1 MDKRHIIEDAEFDI
15 SFDSME
21 IAREQ
26 EPGLADF
33 IRERLLPLADEIFCE
48 LADGGT
54 VVRIDRMELDLGD
67 IRHAGFCDE
76 MESRFGEKLRAFL
89 KEKMQSLAATHSPLE
104 GMIDRPQ
111 AARGQLE
118 VFLETGRMPWHDHRA
133 TGDAVDAMLEQTLA
147 RQGDAF
153 VEFMKRTPHRDV
165 VVKRLVRQFPDR
177 LLTDVMRLLA
187 PAHAVLPGE
196 LTARLEDMRKKMSAS
211 ITANELKAQVWERLI
226 GEHLKTGMPDPER
239 LLREIAKDLFVRHA
253 RSPLPNP
260 LPQASEGANE
270 SLREFH
276 VKDVSAE
283 SGASAGNLPGRKSKG
298 DVRGYGEARDE
309 GRVDAPLAASA
320 AKQSEGSSER
330 RSNIARQRALLE
342 TAFAT
347 GDADELAGQWDALR
361 NGYRELVREVF
372 MQRMGDGK
380 LLKKLAEGFPE
391 SMLLDLLD
399 ILSPQESGFMAAL
412 SGLPELR
419 GAKNEKNAA
428 FWRYTLGYLHGAQ
441 DGDRAEYA
449 RGLIRSLSA
458 QEVEQRPLLQALV
471 VLAPE
476 LQAALADMQAQPATG
491 TQPPAETPAR
501 AAEPACA
508 EELYRRVTQRLN
520 GTSGGEP
527 EFAALLEEMAST
539 YPETLARL
547 QRQLQSGELH
557 ADVGALDARE
567 AGQMVTVLIRLN
579 SGAKESDFLRAVQT
593 QAQQVRDR
601 QRYYRHILERLIRN
615 ETVDLEAALDDA
627 DNETA
632 QQNVRAAYVG
642 DAAMDEEIASAR
654 NAAHPSDAATA
665 PARTVYLR
673 TLLDTAL
680 HDGNAGELIG
690 AWDEIRRHHAG
701 LVRELFERRMGDE
714 NARRNVAQGFPANL
728 LAELVRILAPAESRF
743 IETLTTQLQAGSATG
758 GTHLSLWQHMLGYL
772 HATRDFDRQD
782 YAESLM
788 RYLGERG
795 LSRSDTLQA
804 VVRTDTA
811 LGQKLSV
818 QSEMQNGGQDRQ
830 VDGREEFALAATT
843 GRAAELYRRVTR
855 RLSGASGGEPEFA
868 ALVEEMASA
877 YPESLARLQRKLQS
891 GELRADVGRLDA
903 GEARQLVVSLIRL
916 NSGAKESDFLRA
928 IGRYAGR
935 AKSERGYY
943 QRILEN
949 MIRNRTIDLV
959 DAARS
964 QEEIVPRDLQ
974 RTSPDTAGR
983 GEAAGSSSRQED
995 HAMVDAEPTLEPV
1008 KLLRLRLEAALVL
1021 GRAEGV
1027 EAVWGELLL
1036 NHVVLLREVFA
1047 QRLGNEVARSRLV
1060 EEFPEPMLHGLIR
1073 ALAPA
1078 DGGFVEMLAGQPE
1091 LRAGGVAGAKNI
1103 PLLEYTLSYLH
1114 ACGASGYDRF
1124 EYANGLAR
1132 RLAEQ
1137 GFARTDILRAIA
1149 RIDPELGA
1157 AMTASGATVFGGE
1170 VVPASATSGEGTA
1183 DSSSQG
1189 LLAGTL
1195 SRKLLQ
1201 RLRDRDRTLAQELGE
1216 LAGAWPEVAREFY
1229 RQLQSDAAVL
1239 DVTALSAS
1247 EASLHAAAFIISNHG
1262 RMGDDFL
1269 REIELHAGKARD
1281 ELHYYRTIL
1290 EMLLRNR
1297 VVDLEVAMTAA
1308 PGSEAGDDS
1317 SAVRARMDDA
1327 PGVGVLRSR
1336 FESALMEGD
1345 AEAIADVWDELR
1357 FNRGGLVREVF
1368 HLRMGEGASR
1378 KKLAERFPE
1387 AMLFQLM
1394 CVLAPLASG
1403 FIESLD
1409 KQLGLLAG
1417 VAKAGDI
1424 RLAAREHALA
1434 YIYAFGARDFKRDD
1448 YARGLMQRM
1457 AVQGMD
1463 ASLFWRA
1470 MAAIDPVLTL
1480 SLPESRIGGTPR
1492 IGGAA
1497 RVGEMPSPIGG
1508 TTRVAE
1514 TLPIVEETAQP
1525 TPPIETERTAELYE
1539 RLVLHLSRQDGL
1551 DQPTADYSREIA
1563 ELANAHPETLKRLYR
1578 RLQTDELDMDA
1589 LSLNAGEARQLVL
1602 FFSGLA
1608 QGNEGK
1614 DFQREIDA
1622 RAGKAKD
1629 EPGFY
1634 RHILEKLIRNQAV
1647 DFDAAMNAQRTPD
1660 RIARQRAQ
1668 LETAFAS
1675 GDVGEL
1681 AGQWEALRNE
1691 HRELVCEVFMQRMG
1705 DGKLLKKLAEGFPE
1719 SMLQDLLNILSSQER
1734 DFMAAL
1740 STLPELRGAKNEKNA
1755 AFWRY
1760 TLGRLHGAQDGDRAE
1775 YVRGLIRSLSAQGME
1790 QGPLLQAIVALDPEL
1805 QAALADM
1812 QAEPA
1817 IGTQPPAE
1825 EPAHAGELYRRV
1837 TQRLNGTSSEPE
1849 FAALLEEM
1857 ASAYPEMLARLQR
1870 QLQSGELHADVGAL
1884 DAREAGQM
1892 VTVLIRLNSGAK
1904 ESDFLRA
1911 VQTQA
1916 QQVRDRQRYY
1926 RHILERLIRNET
1938 VDLEATLDDAGNEA
1952 AQQRAHSD
1960 SVGDA
1965 ALEQPLSA
1973 QQDRQADGRER
1984 ITLPLAEFAETGR
1997 ASELYRRV
2005 TGRLIGASGGE
2016 PEFVA
2021 LVEEMASTYPETLV
2035 RLHRQLQSGE
2045 LRAQIDVLDAGE
2057 ARQMAAALIRLNS
2070 GAKENGFLRAV
2081 DAQALQARD
2090 RQRYYRYV
2098 LERLIRNET
2107 VDLEAALDDA
2117 APGNDAIPMT
2127 ERPAPAG
2134 DTTRDEEST
2143 QEQNVAHA
2151 SDEVAMPVRTA
2162 WLRTL
2167 LDTALSEGNAGELV
2181 GAWDEIRQRHAGLV
2195 RESFQRRMGD
2205 QSARQRV
2212 AQGFP
2217 KTLLAELVR
2226 ILAPMESGFIETLAV
2241 QLQQEQGG
2249 ASSAKNTPLWEYTMG
2264 YLHATA
2270 SSGFDRR
2277 DYVSGLLNCLG
2288 EQSVSRDGILQAV
2301 TRTDAAL
2308 GQALSARQ
2316 DMRADT
2322 QEESARTAATEMSA
2336 VEMSATGTSA
2346 IETERAGELYRRV
2359 TQRLSGASGGEPD
2372 FAALVAEMANAYPE
2386 TLAHLLRQLQAG
2398 ELRTDVGTL
2407 GAREAK
2413 AVASALI
2420 RLNSG
2425 ARESEFLRAV
2435 ERYAA
2440 RAQSEQGYYRFILEN
2455 LIHDSAIDLEEA
2467 ASVVSQEAARQI
2479 STDDRGE
2486 ENRALPG
2493 AMSGDKHRPQMVE
2506 DARPRVTTGDK
2517 TMQVENT
2524 SAFDGHGAM
2533 DDSESAEEIYIANA
2547 GMVLATPYLP
2557 QLFRMLDLTEGTK
2570 FKDERSAERAIH
2582 LLQFMVNE
2590 SCDSPEFLLSLNKL
2604 LCGVPTGVPI
2614 VREIELLQQEKDAIE
2629 GMLNGIIRNW
2639 TILGNTSVQGLRE
2652 SFLQRSGRLQL
2663 KEDNW
2668 HLKVEPKGID
2678 VLLDRLPWSFALIK
2692 HPWMRRP
2699 IYVEWR

>member
-54 VVRIDRMELDLGD
+54 VVRIDRLELDLGD

-104 GMIDRPQ
+104 GMIGRPQ

-177 LLTDVMRLLA
+177 LLTDFMRLLA
-187 PAHAVLPGE
+187 PAQAVLLGE
-196 LTARLEDMRKKMSAS
+196 LTGKLEDMRKKMSAS

-226 GEHLKTGMPDPER
+226 GEHLKTGVPDPER

-283 SGASAGNLPGRKSKG
+283 SGVSAGNLPGRKSKG

-309 GRVDAPLAASA
+309 GRVDASLAASA

-361 NGYRELVREVF
+361 NGHRELVREVF
-372 MQRMGDGK
+372 MQRMGDDK

-391 SMLLDLLD
+391 SMLLDLLN
-399 ILSPQESGFMAAL
+399 ILSPQDSGFMAAL
-412 SGLPELR
+412 SGLPALR

-428 FWRYTLGYLHGAQ
+428 FWRYTLGRLHGAQ

-476 LQAALADMQAQPATG
+476 LQAALADMQVRPATDKRLSM
-491 TQPPAETPAR
+491 EESAR
-501 AAEPACA
+501 AAEPARA

-520 GTSGGEP
+520 GTNSEP
-527 EFAALLEEMAST
+527 EFAVLLEEMANA

-547 QRQLQSGELH
+547 QRQLQTGELH
-557 ADVGALDARE
+557 ADVGTLDARE
-567 AGQMVTVLIRLN
+567 AEQMSAALIRLN
-579 SGAKESDFLRAVQT
+579 SGAKESGFLRAVEA
-593 QAQQVRDR
+593 QAQQARDR
-601 QRYYRHILERLIRN
+601 QRYYRYVLERLIRN

-627 DNETA
+627 GNKA
-632 QQNVRAAYVG
+632 VQQRVRTDSVG
-642 DAAMDEEIASAR
+642 DAAPGPQLSA
-654 NAAHPSDAATA
+654 
-665 PARTVYLR
+665 
-673 TLLDTAL
+673 
-680 HDGNAGELIG
+680 
-690 AWDEIRRHHAG
+690 
-701 LVRELFERRMGDE
+701 
-714 NARRNVAQGFPANL
+714 Q
-728 LAELVRILAPAESRF
+728 
-743 IETLTTQLQAGSATG
+743 
-758 GTHLSLWQHMLGYL
+758 
-772 HATRDFDRQD
+772 
-782 YAESLM
+782 
-788 RYLGERG
+788 
-795 LSRSDTLQA
+795 
-804 VVRTDTA
+804 
-811 LGQKLSV
+811 
-818 QSEMQNGGQDRQ
+818 QDRQ
-830 VDGREEFALAATT
+830 SDGKERITRPLAEFAET
-843 GRAAELYRRVTR
+843 GRAVELYRRVTR
-855 RLSGASGGEPEFA
+855 RLSGASGEPEFA

-877 YPESLARLQRKLQS
+877 YPETLAYLQRQLQS
-891 GELRADVGRLDA
+891 GELHANVGRLDA
-903 GEARQLVVSLIRL
+903 GEARQLVAALIRL

-943 QRILEN
+943 QCILEN
-949 MIRNRTIDLV
+949 MIRNRTIDLE
-959 DAARS
+959 DAVRS
-964 QEEIVPRDLQ
+964 QGEIVPRDLQ
-974 RTSPDTAGR
+974 RTAPDVADM
-983 GEAAGSSSRQED
+983 EDSASSSSRQED
-995 HAMVDAEPTLEPV
+995 DATVDAEPALEPV
-1008 KLLRLRLEAALVL
+1008 KLLRIRLEEALVL
-1021 GRAEGV
+1021 GHAEGV

-1036 NHVVLLREVFA
+1036 NHVAMLREVFA

-1060 EEFPEPMLHGLIR
+1060 DGFPELMLHELMR
-1073 ALAPA
+1073 ALAPE

-1091 LRAGGVAGAKNI
+1091 LRSGGLVGAKNI

-1114 ACGASGYDRF
+1114 ACGASRYDRS
-1124 EYANGLAR
+1124 EYARGLVRHLSERGYAQ
-1132 RLAEQ
+1132 A
-1137 GFARTDILRAIA
+1137 DILRAIA
-1149 RIDPELGA
+1149 RIDPELG
-1157 AMTASGATVFGGE
+1157 GAIIAHEGGI
-1170 VVPASATSGEGTA
+1170 VSALATGKRAA
-1183 DSSSQG
+1183 DSSLQG
-1189 LLAGTL
+1189 LLAGML
-1195 SRKLLQ
+1195 GRKLLQ
-1201 RLRDRDRTLAQELGE
+1201 RLCDRDRTLAQEIGE
-1216 LAGAWPEVAREFY
+1216 LAEAWPEVAREFY
-1229 RQLQSDAAVL
+1229 RQLQSDAAAM
-1239 DVTALSAS
+1239 DVAALSAR
-1247 EASLHAAAFIISNHG
+1247 EASLHAAAFIVSNHG

-1297 VVDLEVAMTAA
+1297 VVDLEAAMAAA
-1308 PGSEAGDDS
+1308 PESEAGEEG
-1317 SAVRARMDDA
+1317 APVRVRMDDA
-1327 PGVGVLRSR
+1327 SGIDALRTR
-1336 FESALMEGD
+1336 FESALMEGN

-1368 HLRMGEGASR
+1368 NIRMREGASR

-1387 AMLFQLM
+1387 AMLFELM
-1394 CVLAPLASG
+1394 RVLAPLASG
-1403 FIESLD
+1403 FIERLD
-1409 KQLGLLAG
+1409 TQLGLLG
-1417 VAKAGDI
+1417 EGEKAGDI

-1434 YIYAFGARDFKRDD
+1434 YVYAFGARDFKRDE
-1448 YARGLMQRM
+1448 YARGLIQRM
-1457 AVQGMD
+1457 VMQGVD

-1480 SLPESRIGGTPR
+1480 SLSEPHLGGKT
-1492 IGGAA
+1492 
-1497 RVGEMPSPIGG
+1497 RVGETPIPIGG
-1508 TTRVAE
+1508 TARVAE
-1514 TLPIVEETAQP
+1514 TQPIIEKTAQP
-1525 TPPIETERTAELYE
+1525 IPPIDAGRTAELYE
-1539 RLVLHLSRQDGL
+1539 RLVLHLSRQDGR
-1551 DQPTADYSREIA
+1551 DEQAGDYSSEIA
-1563 ELANAHPETLKRLYR
+1563 ELADAHPETLKRLYR

-1589 LSLNAGEARQLVL
+1589 LRLNAREARQLAV
-1602 FFSGLA
+1602 FFAGLA

-1614 DFQREIDA
+1614 DFQRELDA
-1622 RAGKAKD
+1622 RVGKAKD

-1647 DFDAAMNAQRTPD
+1647 DFDAAMNEAQQTPD

-1668 LETAFAS
+1668 LETAFAT
-1675 GDVGEL
+1675 GDAGEL

-1691 HRELVCEVFMQRMG
+1691 HCELVREVFMQRMG

-1760 TLGRLHGAQDGDRAE
+1760 TLGRMHGAQDGDRAE

-2070 GAKENGFLRAV
+2070 GAKENGFLREV

-2151 SDEVAMPVRTA
+2151 SDEVAMPVRTV

-2336 VEMSATGTSA
+2336 TGTSA
-2346 IETERAGELYRRV
+2346 IETEQAGELYRRV

-2413 AVASALI
+2413 AVATALI

-2425 ARESEFLRAV
+2425 ARESEFLRTV

-2506 DARPRVTTGDK
+2506 DARPRATTGDK

-2614 VREIELLQQEKDAIE
+2614 VREIELLSREKDAIE